1 MQAGRYQLLEVIGVG
16 SFATVHRAR
25 DEHLDDTVVVKIL
38 AENHSL
44 NPEIRER
51 FIAEGRSLRRVSSP
65 HVVSVYDIGE
75 SDRQQPYLVLAH
87 ADRGTLAQ
95 RVTELRRR
103 GWRPRREDLLAVAR
117 PLAAAVAAVH
127 RAQLVHRDLSPGNVL
142 LASAPAQ
149 EEPQQT
155 QEAEPLASALVGPE
169 ERLLLAD
176 LGMCKDLAMNSGLT
190 VSGGTAGF
198 RPPEQQGT
206 GLVDFRADIW
216 AMSAVL
222 RWVGEEADLPRDM
235 DRALRR
241 VIKRGLQTDPRRRH
255 PDVAAWLAEV
265 EQALAL
271 PVPRPG
277 HTSTQGPTSASASA
291 PVGDASASAPPGH
304 YPPSVTP
311 RSGDHIHSAHPEKT
325 ERPRRRAS
333 AWTRGLAM
341 VGVVLLAAVLG
352 LLGGYLLRG
361 SGEEMP
367 SSSAEVSVAIEG
379 PEEIA
384 VGEAA
389 TFTAQVEGV
398 DSWVWVLP
406 TGGHLADEEEA
417 VLTPTSPGSAEI
429 ILRTHTPEGAE
440 LEASHTIDV
449 TEE

>member
-1 MQAGRYQLLEVIGVG
+1 MQAGRYQLQEVIGVG

-51 FIAEGRSLRRVSSP
+51 FISEGRSLRRVSSP
-65 HVVSVYDIGE
+65 HVVSVHDIGE

-103 GWRPRREDLLAVAR
+103 GWRPHREDLLAVAR

-155 QEAEPLASALVGPE
+155 QEAQPLHSALVGPE

-271 PVPRPG
+271 PAPEPAPI
-277 HTSTQGPTSASASA
+277 PTPASA
-291 PVGDASASAPPGH
+291 PAAEASAAAASAAAAPGH
-304 YPPSVTP
+304 YPPSTP
-311 RSGDHIHSAHPEKT
+311 HSGGQPQPSSAQSEKT
-325 ERPRRRAS
+325 ASSRRRAS
-333 AWTRGLAM
+333 PWKRGLAM
-341 VGVVLLAAVLG
+341 VGVVLLAAALG

-361 SGEEMP
+361 PGEEAP
-367 SSSAEVSVAIEG
+367 SSYEDISVSIEG
-379 PEEIA
+379 PDEVA

-389 TFTAQVEGV
+389 TFTAEVEGAE
-398 DSWVWVLP
+398 SWVWVLP
-406 TGGHLADEEEA
+406 TGGHLADEQEA

-429 ILRTHTPEGAE
+429 ILRTQTPEGPE
-440 LEASHTIDV
+440 LETTHTVQV

>member
-1 MQAGRYQLLEVIGVG
+1 MQAGRYQLQEVIGVG

-65 HVVSVYDIGE
+65 HVVSVHDIGE

-155 QEAEPLASALVGPE
+155 QEAEPLASALVSSD

-190 VSGGTAGF
+190 VSGGTSGF
-198 RPPEQQGT
+198 RPPEQQGTDEVATGVHREDEQQGT

-222 RWVGEEADLPRDM
+222 RWVGEEADLPPEM

-241 VIKRGLQTDPRRRH
+241 VLKRGLQTDPRRRY

-271 PVPRPG
+271 PVPPG
-277 HTSTQGPTSASASA
+277 H
-291 PVGDASASAPPGH
+291 H
-304 YPPSVTP
+304 
-311 RSGDHIHSAHPEKT
+311 
-325 ERPRRRAS
+325 
-333 AWTRGLAM
+333 
-341 VGVVLLAAVLG
+341 
-352 LLGGYLLRG
+352 
-361 SGEEMP
+361 
-367 SSSAEVSVAIEG
+367 
-379 PEEIA
+379 
-384 VGEAA
+384 
-389 TFTAQVEGV
+389 
-398 DSWVWVLP
+398 
-406 TGGHLADEEEA
+406 
-417 VLTPTSPGSAEI
+417 
-429 ILRTHTPEGAE
+429 HTPLG
-440 LEASHTIDV
+440 
-449 TEE
+449 

>member
-1 MQAGRYQLLEVIGVG
+1 MQAGRYQLQEVIGVG

-65 HVVSVYDIGE
+65 HVVSVHDIGE

-155 QEAEPLASALVGPE
+155 QEAEPLASALVSPD

-190 VSGGTAGF
+190 VSGGTSGF

-222 RWVGEEADLPRDM
+222 RWVGEEADLPPEM

-241 VIKRGLQTDPRRRH
+241 VLKRGLQTDPRRRY

-271 PVPRPG
+271 PV
-277 HTSTQGPTSASASA
+277 
-291 PVGDASASAPPGH
+291 PPGH

-311 RSGDHIHSAHPEKT
+311 RSGDHIHSADPEKT
-325 ERPRRRAS
+325 EGPRRRAS
-333 AWTRGLAM
+333 PWKRGLAM
-341 VGVVLLAAVLG
+341 VGVVLLAAALG

-361 SGEEMP
+361 SEQDVP
-367 SSSAEVSVAIEG
+367 SSSADVSVAIDG
-379 PEEIA
+379 PEEVA
-384 VGEAA
+384 VGEPA

-417 VLTPTSPGSAEI
+417 VLTPTSPGTAEVV
-429 ILRTHTPEGAE
+429 LRTHTPEGAE